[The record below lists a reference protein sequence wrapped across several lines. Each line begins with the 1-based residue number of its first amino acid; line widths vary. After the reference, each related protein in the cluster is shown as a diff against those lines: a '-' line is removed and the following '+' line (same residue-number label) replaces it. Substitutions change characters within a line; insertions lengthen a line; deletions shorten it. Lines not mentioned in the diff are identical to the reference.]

1 MMLLKGRKAVIT
13 GGTSGIGKAIALLFA
28 ENGAD
33 IAIFGIDENKAEEA
47 VGDIKAVQNSSEQKV
62 HFQLVDVSSF
72 DSVEIAVEELIA
84 KWGNI
89 DVFVNNAG
97 ITKDNLLMKMK
108 EEEWDAVLKV
118 NLKSVYN
125 TCHAIIRHML
135 KAKAGKIIN
144 IASVIGLMGNA
155 AQANYAASKA
165 GVIAFS
171 KSLAQEVASRNITVN
186 CIAPGFIKTQ
196 MTDVLSDKV
205 KEEYLKWIPMG
216 KMGVPL
222 DVAKT
227 ALFLAS
233 HLSDYITGQVI
244 TVDGGMV
251 M

>member
-1 MMLLKGRKAVIT
+1 MLLKGKKAVIT

-33 IAIFGIDENKAEEA
+33 VAIFGIDEQRSAEA
-47 VGDIKAVQNSSEQKV
+47 VSDIKAAQSLAEQKAL
-62 HFQLVDVSSF
+62 FQLVDVSSF
-72 DSVEIAVEELIA
+72 SAVEKAMDELLT

-89 DVFVNNAG
+89 DIFVNNAG

-108 EEEWDAVLKV
+108 EEDWDAVLSV

-125 TCHAIIRHML
+125 TCHALIRHML
-135 KAKAGKIIN
+135 KAKSGKIIN

-171 KSLAQEVASRNITVN
+171 KSLAKEVASRNITVN

-196 MTDVLSDKV
+196 MTDVLPEKV
-205 KEEYLKWIPMG
+205 KEEYEKLIPMQ
-216 KMGVPL
+216 KMGLPL
-222 DVAKT
+222 DIAKA